1 MHLLQPRHEYT
12 MHNTPNCTTGDIF
25 MSKLLRIDASSR
37 IHDSQSREL
46 ADFFVNHWLS
56 NNTDGELIVRDLVAN
71 SPPHITDATIAGFY
85 TSKES
90 HSFEYKQAT
99 ALSDKLIKELMDADA
114 LLIDTPMYNFSIPS
128 ALKAWIDQIVRIGE
142 TFNFSPDSG
151 YEGLVTGK
159 QAYVIT
165 ASGASFADENM
176 KAMDFMT
183 PYLNTLLGFL
193 GFAEIKYF
201 TVEGTT
207 TDETLFAHSKKLAQ
221 QQITSLGETS

>member
-1 MHLLQPRHEYT
+1 MP
-12 MHNTPNCTTGDIF
+12 
-25 MSKLLRIDASSR
+25 KLLRIDASSR

-46 ADFFVNHWLS
+46 ANFFVNHWL
-56 NNTDGELIVRDLVAN
+56 NTHTDGEVIVRDLIAG
-71 SPPHITDATIAGFY
+71 SPPHISDATVAGFY
-85 TSKES
+85 TSKDCQSSE
-90 HSFEYKQAT
+90 HKQAT
-99 ALSDKLIKELMDADA
+99 ALSDELINELMEADV

-151 YEGLVTGK
+151 FEGLVTGK

-176 KAMDFMT
+176 KALDFMT

-193 GFAEIKYF
+193 GFTEIKFF

-207 TDETLFAHSKKLAQ
+207 TDESLFAQSKKLAQ
-221 QQITSLGETS
+221 QQITSLGEKL

>member
-1 MHLLQPRHEYT
+1 MYY
-12 MHNTPNCTTGDIF
+12 NPNHTTGDTL

-37 IHDSQSREL
+37 VHDSQSREL
-46 ADFFVNHWLS
+46 AEFFVNHWL
-56 NNTDGELIVRDLVAN
+56 NRNTDGEVILRDLVAS
-71 SPPHITDATIAGFY
+71 SPPHISDATIAGFY
-85 TSKES
+85 TPKEG
-90 HSFEYKQAT
+90 HSPEHKQAT

-142 TFNFSPDSG
+142 TFKFSPNSG
-151 YEGLVTGK
+151 FEGLVTGK

-165 ASGASFADENM
+165 ASGASFSDENM
-176 KAMDFMT
+176 KALDFMT

-193 GFAEIKYF
+193 GFTEIKFF

-207 TDETLFAHSKKLAQ
+207 TDESLFAHSKKLVR
-221 QQITSLGETS
+221 QQISGLGEKS